1 MTTLAEKISTIAYL
15 KGSFRLRSG
24 RTASYYFDK
33 FALYSD
39 PNLLAET
46 ANEMVALIP
55 AETEVLAG
63 PALGGVPLVTAV
75 SLASKLPAV
84 SVRGSR
90 KKYGTE
96 RIVEGCSV
104 AGRNVCIVE
113 DVVST
118 GGAAINAAAALRA
131 EGARV
136 NSILCIIYRG
146 EGAPQKLTEAGLAIS
161 SLFQGTDIPEPS

>member
-1 MTTLAEKISTIAYL
+1 MTTLGERISEIAYL

-24 RTASYYFDK
+24 RTASHYFDK

-39 PNLLAET
+39 PDLLAEI
-46 ANEMVALIP
+46 AKEMVALIP

-75 SLASKLPAV
+75 SLASRLPAV
-84 SVRGSR
+84 SVRASR
-90 KKYGTE
+90 KEYGTE

-104 AGRNVCIVE
+104 AGRSVCIVE

-118 GGAAINAAAALRA
+118 GGAVIDAATALRA
-131 EGARV
+131 AGATV
-136 NSILCIIYRG
+136 NNVLSIIYRG

-161 SLFQGTDIPEPS
+161 SLFEGKDILEPS